1 MRARGGRARAT
12 RLTRGQGRRRTAAA
26 AAAAGLVERVEHAE
40 SACRFGLG
48 ERTGHG
54 ECTPV
59 LGAEHRGR
67 ADACVARAAR
77 LLHGLL
83 NARRLGGMPSA
94 APSSLDARQ
103 RWPEAPPPPAAPPQ
117 WQPCLAN
124 ALPPNSY
131 LKPHLVLWLPLC
143 LQARPAASRERLP
156 AGWHHSSGTGGPS
169 KLRSLPCLRAPFWR
183 L

>member
-124 ALPPNSY
+124 ALSSPTPPTPTSCCG
-131 LKPHLVLWLPLC
+131 C
-143 LQARPAASRERLP
+143 LYAYRLGLQHHVSAFRRAGTTP
-156 AGWHHSSGTGGPS
+156 AG
-169 KLRSLPCLRAPFWR
+169 LVAPAS
-183 L
+183 